1 MVMNKKKKPEESTEP
16 KKIGKI
22 IKIHTLNIMVELQ
35 TEDSNDSIK
44 DLKKMAEEIVDKY
57 LGDSK

>member
-1 MVMNKKKKPEESTEP
+1 MNKKKKPEESIEP

-35 TEDSNDSIK
+35 TEDSNDNIK

-57 LGDSK
+57 LGDNK